1 MLLKEYGTQ
10 FIKPGENNEEII
22 CIEAKMLRL
31 ILEKNLQIFPNTSIM
46 LRISLVLMTTNC
58 TCERSFSKLKLTDTC
73 LRCLLSQELLNNL
86 TRMSSE
92 FDVWQSICFSKIIYE
107 FAQKKSPKSFYII
120 HNLTL

>member
-1 MLLKEYGTQ
+1 VLLKEYGTQ

-107 FAQKKSPKSFYII
+107 FAQKKARKVFI
-120 HNLTL
+120 